1 MRKIIMVTKIINNN
15 RLWKKIFLML
25 QLDFINIIHFYNID
39 I

>member
-1 MRKIIMVTKIINNN
+1 MRKIIMATKVINNN
-15 RLWKKIFLML
+15 RLWKKIVLML